1 MQIKLDYTVET
12 DKSFEQAAVDIRKAV
27 EAKGWTVLQVY
38 DMKEMLAVKGFSLTP
53 LKLIEICSAKYAFQF
68 LNEDSLIS
76 LCMPCRI
83 SLYEKNGEV
92 FISGMRPVM
101 IGEFFPDLDLG
112 ELPSKVDEDLR
123 GIVDKAK

>member
-1 MQIKLDYTVET
+1 MQIKFDYTVKT
-12 DKSFEQAAVDIRKAV
+12 DKSFVQAAVDIRKAV

-38 DMKEMLAVKGFSLTP
+38 DMKEMLAVKGFEHPP
-53 LKLIEICSAKYAFQF
+53 LKLFEICNAKHAYQF
-68 LNEDSLIS
+68 LKEDSLIS

-83 SLYEKNGEV
+83 SLYEKNGEI

-112 ELPSKVDEDLR
+112 ELPLKVDEDLR